1 MSLETTFAQIFDCK
15 IKCQRSAESLQ
26 LLNRWIAEYNQL
38 ESENPRAKSNHN
50 LETLRKTFASEPP
63 TKLDAEGMMKTCSRR
78 SDETLKAFE
87 SLKPKLQTLLVMWTE
102 WETELLRLEDIAKD
116 GIANRTNTM
125 RDEMEAIRTIESK
138 YDELVPLLSASARL
152 ASNQRL
158 ELLRMKVRHLS
169 RNCRSSYPLEWRF
182 SRGARSLALQVR
194 LQRSDNCWTAPIV
207 SLALALR
214 SVLVPFGHAQR
225 THREKNPPC
234 APSL

>member
-1 MSLETTFAQIFDCK
+1 MNLSISDSQTVSYRISHNF
-15 IKCQRSAESLQ
+15 RSAESLQ
-26 LLNRWIAEYNQL
+26 LLNRWVAEYNQV
-38 ESENPRAKSNHN
+38 ESENPRAKCNHN
-50 LETLRKTFASEPP
+50 LETLRKTLASEPP

-116 GIANRTNTM
+116 GIATRTNTM

-169 RNCRSSYPLEWRF
+169 RVSHPLSYAVPDLA
-182 SRGARSLALQVR
+182 GPRSLLRSGHITRIAVRHIHSSALFLAWRSLVGAAR
-194 LQRSDNCWTAPIV
+194 GLQR
-207 SLALALR
+207 
-214 SVLVPFGHAQR
+214 
-225 THREKNPPC
+225 
-234 APSL
+234 